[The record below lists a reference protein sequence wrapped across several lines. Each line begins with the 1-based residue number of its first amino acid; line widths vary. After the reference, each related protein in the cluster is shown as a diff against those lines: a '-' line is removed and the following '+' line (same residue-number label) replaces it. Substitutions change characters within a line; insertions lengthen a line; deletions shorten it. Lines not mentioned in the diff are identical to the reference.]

1 MNALGYICRCRSAAL
16 LLVAVAG
23 CPSPAVTPDPLKT
36 YKDEAASQPAAAGA
50 EQELAF
56 WKGRDDLIANPGAQP
71 AQALKLPPLRRFKL
85 GNGLR
90 VLVLPDQQLPLV
102 SVRLLLQA
110 GAIDEPATKV
120 GLAEFTASMLRQ
132 GTTRMTADV
141 LSRTVDSAGAGVSA
155 NSDYELTSVSCS
167 GRKQS
172 TKLCLQ
178 LVADLVQRPTFPK
191 KEMGEIRD
199 RLMSAIKQM
208 RDDPDSLASAHLD
221 NLLYGDDHPAGRPM
235 TEASLQRISREDLLA
250 FHKRRYVPGAAI
262 LAISGDVN
270 PAKLER
276 LLRGT
281 FNRWRGRPAPARTI
295 TPVKDPP
302 AGLKVLLVDKP
313 DLSQSFLALGHA
325 GIRRTHPDRDAV
337 RVMNYVLG
345 GGGFSSRLMETVRAK
360 GGKTYGISSAFDAA
374 TDDGSFSV
382 ASFTK
387 NDQIVQLIEL
397 VRDELKRLHSSPPT
411 AAEITAA
418 KGKIAGG
425 FPIRLK
431 TAAALA
437 AELTRAQL
445 RGLPDS
451 YVVEFPLRVDRQSAQ
466 QIAAAARA
474 HVRPG
479 HLIAAVVGK
488 AAEVAPLLRRAKIP
502 FEQVSYLDPISA
514 RDRRQLTTELKV
526 TITPAE
532 AKIARAAL
540 TRALRAAGGRARL
553 AKIKTLRL
561 QGTVGVG
568 APGNIQR
575 GRYTA
580 LYALPDHM
588 RLLLEIPPIGYAQVL
603 AGDKA
608 FIQVGPQRK
617 DLPGHVVQRMKAV
630 LWRDPILLPL
640 HALGEG
646 VRARRSIDAAL
657 KQKKGWL
664 AIELFPPAGGALTM
678 VLDRKTHHLLQI
690 RHRNRQGRTLVT
702 EMGGHK
708 KVSGVMVPHTITAVI
723 GAKRQSVNFKQVEI
737 NPRLSKSEIV
747 GPAATGKG
755 GKGSKGK

>member
-1 MNALGYICRCRSAAL
+1 
-16 LLVAVAG
+16 
-23 CPSPAVTPDPLKT
+23 
-36 YKDEAASQPAAAGA
+36 
-50 EQELAF
+50 
-56 WKGRDDLIANPGAQP
+56 
-71 AQALKLPPLRRFKL
+71 
-85 GNGLR
+85 
-90 VLVLPDQQLPLV
+90 
-102 SVRLLLQA
+102 
-110 GAIDEPATKV
+110 
-120 GLAEFTASMLRQ
+120 
-132 GTTRMTADV
+132 
-141 LSRTVDSAGAGVSA
+141 
-155 NSDYELTSVSCS
+155 
-167 GRKQS
+167 
-172 TKLCLQ
+172 
-178 LVADLVQRPTFPK
+178 
-191 KEMGEIRD
+191 
-199 RLMSAIKQM
+199 
-208 RDDPDSLASAHLD
+208 
-221 NLLYGDDHPAGRPM
+221 
-235 TEASLQRISREDLLA
+235 
-250 FHKRRYVPGAAI
+250 
-262 LAISGDVN
+262 
-270 PAKLER
+270 
-276 LLRGT
+276 
-281 FNRWRGRPAPARTI
+281 
-295 TPVKDPP
+295 
-302 AGLKVLLVDKP
+302 
-313 DLSQSFLALGHA
+313 
-325 GIRRTHPDRDAV
+325 
-337 RVMNYVLG
+337 
-345 GGGFSSRLMETVRAK
+345 
-360 GGKTYGISSAFDAA
+360 
-374 TDDGSFSV
+374 
-382 ASFTK
+382 
-387 NDQIVQLIEL
+387 
-397 VRDELKRLHSSPPT
+397 
-411 AAEITAA
+411 
-418 KGKIAGG
+418 
-425 FPIRLK
+425 
-431 TAAALA
+431 
-437 AELTRAQL
+437 
-445 RGLPDS
+445 
-451 YVVEFPLRVDRQSAQ
+451 
-466 QIAAAARA
+466 
-474 HVRPG
+474 
-479 HLIAAVVGK
+479 VGK

-737 NPRLSKSEIV
+737 NPRLSKAEIV
-747 GPAATGKG
+747 GPAAGGKGKG
-755 GKGSKGK
+755 GKGK